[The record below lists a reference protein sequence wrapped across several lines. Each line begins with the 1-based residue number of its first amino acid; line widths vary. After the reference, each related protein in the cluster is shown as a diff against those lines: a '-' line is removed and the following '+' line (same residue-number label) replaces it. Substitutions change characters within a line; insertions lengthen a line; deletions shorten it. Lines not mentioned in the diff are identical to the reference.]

1 MKTLCK
7 GLGVSTEHCVF
18 GLFEQ
23 CGTIEKSIEDR
34 SILAD
39 VLAKFERLELFSF
52 IMSLYS
58 VLDLRLNHNI
68 LCNLVLC

>member
-39 VLAKFERLELFSF
+39 VLAKFERLEFSNV
-52 IMSLYS
+52 ISLYA
-58 VLDLRLNHNI
+58 VLDLCLNHNI
-68 LCNLVLC
+68 ACNPVLC